1 MIRRFST
8 TQVRI
13 DVMAW
18 EAECEMN
25 ECKLVKMEQLMV
37 IKVKQSSAILLI
49 N

>member
-8 TQVRI
+8 TRVKI
-13 DVMAW
+13 DVMAE
-18 EAECEMN
+18 EAEYEMN